1 MCIFEKRVKCVS
13 FVGMLFNLII
23 NVIVFLV
30 LKGVMGVFGG

>member
-13 FVGMLFNLII
+13 FVGILFNLII

>member
-1 MCIFEKRVKCVS
+1 MCMFERRVKCVS

-30 LKGVMGVFGG
+30 LKGVMGVFWG